1 MMTRPIPPCY
11 AQHNSIKRD
20 HDRWSQLKLNGFMPT
35 EDDEGNPM
43 LLELRTC
50 GECRSTLAVLVTMRD
65 KQEAA

>member
-1 MMTRPIPPCY
+1 MTRPIPPCY
-11 AQHNSIKRD
+11 AQHNAIKRD
-20 HDRWSQLKLNGFMPT
+20 HDRWSQLELNGFMRT

-50 GECRSTLAVLVTMRD
+50 GECRRTLAVIVTMRD